1 MKKLF
6 PTFCLSALLLC
17 GLSACGTD
25 SADPSTTT
33 PANTTPDSSTAD
45 SATPEADNTTF
56 PALEDYEVL
65 RVGIDLKYYPFMY
78 LDDSGEPAG
87 LEPAISHA
95 FGEYLG
101 IPVEIVNTDFS
112 MLIPALD
119 TGDVD
124 IVISDMSSNESRLEK
139 ADFSDS
145 YRYGH
150 TLALVNRD
158 FAEANNVTDDMSSA
172 EFFALEGARYVGLS
186 GTIAVTI
193 PLDQGIEV
201 DEVLEVANAVLDV
214 SRGTY
219 DVIVGGDTIRGDNAA
234 NPDTTVIYEGIED
247 YTGSRFVVKK
257 GNDVLIEQANL
268 FIPTMAEA
276 GGLFEQIGT
285 SMDAEIGEFLQD
297 DSLGLSY
304 IVTPPN

>member
-6 PTFCLSALLLC
+6 PTLCLSALLLC
-17 GLSACGTD
+17 GLTACGTD
-25 SADPSTTT
+25 SADPSATT
-33 PANTTPDSSTAD
+33 PANTTPDSGTVEADSTA
-45 SATPEADNTTF
+45 F
-56 PALEDYEVL
+56 PAIEDYEVL

-87 LEPAISHA
+87 LEPAISYA

-158 FAEANNVTDDMSSA
+158 FAEANNVTNNMSSA
-172 EFFALEGARYVGLS
+172 EFFALESARYVGLS

-193 PLDQGIEV
+193 PLDQGIAV
-201 DEVLEVANAVLDV
+201 DEVTEVANAVLDV

-257 GNDVLIEQANL
+257 GNDILIDEANL